1 MRGSLLCDNN
11 NLKLPNSYSSFSSRG
26 PVRERTGQE
35 RTGPGAD
42 RTRSAAGWSRSPE
55 LATLSEAGNRSQKT
69 GLVIVGP
76 LSRKGPFST
85 KGRYLAADSLQMARR
100 LIIGA
105 TVCCSWRVD
114 PAALVFRR
122 G

>member
-11 NLKLPNSYSSFSSRG
+11 NLKIAEFIFQLFQS
-26 PVRERTGQE
+26 

-114 PAALVFRR
+114 LAALVFRR
-122 G
+122 GVSYSPAVPCG